1 MIMIRK
7 NDRTKKIAEAVLKAV
22 PKEAGSRTE
31 RTHSDQEVMQRLAQ
45 AQQSGLLR

>member
-22 PKEAGSRTE
+22 PKDTMPSRDK
-31 RTHSDQEVMQRLAQ
+31 THSDQEVTQRLMQ